1 MAYTPRHYY
10 RAKDDLSRGD
20 PEKRVRG
27 SELSDEFEAISSDL
41 RKVHDELAADGNDL
55 M

>member
-1 MAYTPRHYY
+1 MAYTPKHYY

-20 PEKRVRG
+20 PNKRVRG

-41 RKVHDELAADGNDL
+41 RKVYNEIGEGRS
-55 M
+55 